1 MAKIVYDGPDGTNE
15 REIDAEAISD
25 SGRVGGIRVNLEED
39 GYLHIPYTRLYWIR
53 MSEDE
58 GKIDYS
64 HV

>member
-15 REIDAEAISD
+15 REIDADAISD
-25 SGRVGGIRVNLEED
+25 SGRVEGIRVNLEED

-64 HV
+64 QV